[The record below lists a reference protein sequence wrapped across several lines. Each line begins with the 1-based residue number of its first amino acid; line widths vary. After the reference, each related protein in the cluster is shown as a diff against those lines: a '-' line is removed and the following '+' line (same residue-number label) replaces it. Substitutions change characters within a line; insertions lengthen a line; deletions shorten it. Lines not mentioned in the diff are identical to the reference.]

1 MHENRKLEVKQM
13 LSVYLE
19 REHSINTNRL
29 FQCLNPEHNDS
40 HPSMGFYDKGASPI
54 CHCFGCNATYDIFDV
69 IELDYVSNN
78 PRNKFI
84 TAYKIF
90 NKYKKEGFI

>member
-69 IELDYVSNN
+69 IELDYVNVSLV
-78 PRNKFI
+78 
-84 TAYKIF
+84 TAQVLSVFTGYSF
-90 NKYKKEGFI
+90 PVLD